1 MSIKRPT
8 FTSLLLSWLLLFS
21 AHVFAQAESEQKNE
35 FSGAA
40 CVVHQGQKVVVIHE
54 VITKK
59 LSIPGGG
66 IDNGETPRQAAERE
80 TWEETGLVVTAKE
93 ELHRDQSAIIFSCVS
108 DSDIL
113 ATEYQPRDGFH
124 VIPSWFSPHYGTEV
138 REVYLA
144 DWEQVKEGEYRFS
157 KQFPYIAGW
166 LDDGNDSNVDYY
178 EELYEA
184 ASPLHQAEIPYIY
197 AFQQAV
203 FDLPEW
209 MQQGF
214 SAAFFILNLP
224 GEETF
229 LYALVPFVFVFFGRA
244 RGLTLLFAIVASTVI
259 SLLAKQGMGW
269 PRPFVYVPDLKQAEA
284 YGFGMP
290 SGHTMMAA
298 TVYGLLWLEL
308 VKAKGKEWAKPY
320 LPIIIALVLGQAVA
334 RVWLG
339 VHFISDTLAG
349 MFLGF
354 LMVWHFHRLEAK
366 SPDAAS
372 SIIDSRSF
380 WWGITG
386 ILFVVSVVMQLPY
399 LIYMFALVLG
409 VSIALPL
416 FPPQAVI
423 QCSKEKAKTL
433 LLCCVGIGTIF
444 ISLSLIIK
452 LFVASSLLALGIKS
466 LSYAL
471 MPMLVFVLTA
481 QRRS

>member
-8 FTSLLLSWLLLFS
+8 IISLLLSWLLLFS
-21 AHVFAQAESEQKNE
+21 AYAFAAPASENNE

-40 CVVHQGQKVVVIHE
+40 CVIHQGKKVVVIHE

-59 LSIPGGG
+59 LSMPGGG
-66 IDNGETPRQAAERE
+66 IDSGETPRQAAERE

-93 ELHRDQSAIIFSCVS
+93 ELHRDKSAIVFSCVS
-108 DSDIL
+108 DSDIF
-113 ATEYQPRDGFH
+113 ATEYQLRDGFH
-124 VIPSWFSPHYGTEV
+124 IVPSWFSPHYGSEV
-138 REVYLA
+138 RDVYLV
-144 DWEQVKEGEYRFS
+144 DWDQVQESEYRFP
-157 KQFPYIAGW
+157 KQYPHIASW
-166 LDDGNDSNVDYY
+166 LEASEESNVDYY

-214 SAAFFILNLP
+214 STAFFLLNLP
-224 GEETF
+224 GEEKF

-259 SLLAKQGMGW
+259 SLLAKQGMSW

-298 TVYGLLWLEL
+298 TVYGLLWIEL
-308 VKAKGKEWAKPY
+308 IKAKGKEWANTY
-320 LPIIIALVLGQAVA
+320 LPIIIALIFGQAVA

-339 VHFISDTLAG
+339 VHFITDTLAG

-354 LMVWHFHRLEAK
+354 LMVWHFYRLEIK
-366 SPDAAS
+366 SPNAAA
-372 SIIDSRSF
+372 SIIDSKSF

-386 ILFVVSVVMQLPY
+386 ILFVLSVVMQLPY

-416 FPPQAVI
+416 FPPQAII

-433 LLCCVGIGTIF
+433 LLCCVGIGAIF
-444 ISLSLIIK
+444 IGLSLIIK
-452 LFVASSLLALGIKS
+452 LFVSSTLLALGIKS

-471 MPMLVFVLTA
+471 MPMLVFVLTT